1 MSQELELAQA
11 GPVARQAEVA
21 APTEGAAFLNFL
33 ERAARDP
40 GFSVDKVK
48 ELMEMRQRS
57 IMWEAEREF
66 KAAFARLQ
74 PQLPRILKEGKITFS
89 GASQPYARYEDIDKA
104 IRPLLAEEGFSVSF
118 SFDTGETST
127 VCRCT
132 LAHRAGHSET
142 TTTPPLPWD
151 KSGSKNAVQAVGSTM
166 QYAKRYALCNAL
178 NIVTVGQDDDGHGAG
193 HITEEQAMKIQDLV
207 QDCKLAPARVKKMLD
222 WAGGA
227 DSIAHLD
234 VSRFEAVKTYLE
246 KILRETGGAR

>member
-1 MSQELELAQA
+1 MSQDLELAQA
-11 GPVARQAEVA
+11 GPVARQAEMA

-74 PQLPRILKEGKITFS
+74 PQLPRIVKEGKITFN

-104 IRPLLAEEGFSVSF
+104 IRPLLSEEGFSVSF
-118 SFDTGETST
+118 TFESGDTAT
-127 VCRCT
+127 VCRCK

-142 TTTPPLPWD
+142 TSTPPLPWD
-151 KSGSKNAVQAVGSTM
+151 KSGSKNNVQAVGSTM
-166 QYAKRYALCNAL
+166 AYAKRYALCNAL
-178 NIVTVGQDDDGHGAG
+178 NIVTVGQDNDGHGAAY
-193 HITEEQAMKIQDLV
+193 IDEEQVMKLNDLIQDC
-207 QDCKLAPARVKKMLD
+207 QFSPARIQKVLD
-222 WAGGA
+222 WQKA
-227 DSIAHLD
+227 DKIEHIQESHYK
-234 VSRFEAVKTYLE
+234 AVKEFLE
-246 KILRETGGAR
+246 EKLRGKGGAR